1 MSSAATTTT
10 ATSATS
16 TTPAQINPEQAV
28 SFAALILADEG
39 IVITVRPREPKPLH
53 ANANSCRPTS
63 SRPSSRPPASPRW
76 NPSGASCL
84 PTHSRERTFGIS
96 SLRSPLLAQGLEARR
111 RALVRL
117 MGLVVGMMGLFMT
130 MGRRM
135 IVMIVVMR
143 GCLGCLTRV
152 GGDVGEN
159 GIERIERRMRW
170 SGGLGVLR
178 PWLVPELMRRSFF
191 QLFCFSIVTRD

>member
-39 IVITVRPREPKPLH
+39 IEITVRPHEPNILR

-63 SRPSSRPPASPRW
+63 SRSSSRPPASPRW

-84 PTHSRERTFGIS
+84 PTHSRERTSWIS
-96 SLRSPLLAQGLEARR
+96 SPRSRLLARGLEARR
-111 RALVRL
+111 RRLTGLMVR
-117 MGLVVGMMGLFMT
+117 MMGLFMM

-135 IVMIVVMR
+135 IVMILVTR

-152 GGDVGEN
+152 VANVGED
-159 GIERIERRMRW
+159 GIERIEKGVGW
-170 SGGLGVLR
+170 TGGLEVLR
-178 PWLVPELMRRSFF
+178 PWFVPELMRRSFF
-191 QLFCFSIVTRD
+191 QLLCFYMVT